1 MSNYLAFATVTETL
15 RFLLSNAISPV
26 LGGATVTT
34 GKPTQAAAGDGTPR
48 VNLYLYQVAPNTH
61 WANLDV
67 PTRDGGGRLVQKPRS
82 AFDLHYL
89 VTFYGEDATQDG
101 QQLLGL
107 VVRTL
112 HAQPLLTRDL
122 IDATIAANGRL
133 AASDLA
139 RDVELVRFTPTRL
152 LLEELSKL
160 WSLFPELNYELSLAY
175 QGSVVFIEADDV
187 PVAVLPVL
195 ERNVYVVPLRDPAIT
210 QVSALQDK
218 GPPIAFGP
226 PIVRGSELV
235 ISGRQLR
242 GPAPA
247 TTTLLIDGRGVDPRN
262 ADVALSIADGQITL
276 RLEGTLPAPVPGLP
290 LAVGTHRVQV
300 RQQIPMGRGSPPPP
314 HTGFES
320 SLAAFVLQPQIGPI
334 TVTGQGGSGQQKRS
348 ATLTF
353 EVDPPLASG
362 DVARLSLIALA
373 DGSTYSFATTGS
385 ARQLQAAV
393 SGVDAGDHYVRVT
406 VNGVDSPLT
415 RDQDRGSP
423 THGLWSG
430 PRVTLP

>member
-1 MSNYLAFATVTETL
+1 MRNYLAFATVTETL
-15 RFLLSNAISPV
+15 RFLLSNAIGPV

-67 PTRDGGGRLVQKPRS
+67 PMRDAGGRLVQKPRS

-112 HAQPLLTRDL
+112 HAQPLLTREL
-122 IDATIAANGRL
+122 IDAAVAANGRL
-133 AASDLA
+133 AGSDLA
-139 RDVELVRFTPTRL
+139 RDVELVRFTPTL
-152 LLEELSKL
+152 LVLEELSKL
-160 WSLFPELNYELSLAY
+160 WSLFPELNYELSVAY

-187 PVAVLPVL
+187 PVAVIPVL
-195 ERNVYVVPLRDPAIT
+195 ERTVSVVSMRDPAIT
-210 QVSALQDK
+210 QIGALQDS
-218 GPPIAFGP
+218 GPPIVVGP

-242 GPAPA
+242 AQAPA
-247 TTTLLIDGRGVDPRN
+247 TTALLIDGQAVDPRN
-262 ADVALSIADGQITL
+262 AAVGLTITDGQITL
-276 RLEGTLPAPVPGLP
+276 RLEGTLPAPVPGLSLP
-290 LAVGTHRVQV
+290 VGTHRVQV
-300 RQQIPMGRGSPPPP
+300 RQQIPLGRGRPPLP

-320 SLAAFVLQPQIGPI
+320 SPAAFVLQPQIGPV
-334 TVTGQGGSGQQKRS
+334 TVTGRGGTGKQKRS

-362 DVARLSLIALA
+362 EVARLSLIAIT

-385 ARQLQAAV
+385 ANLLQVAV
-393 SGVDAGDHYVRVT
+393 SGVDAGDYYVRIT

-415 RDQDRGSP
+415 RDQDRSSP
-423 THGLWSG
+423 TYGLWSG
-430 PRVTLP
+430 PRVTLS